1 MSEISSHHSKS
12 VLASAFRKLLDQYN
26 DLEAKEIKDFLR
38 KHSHNRSLMEDIRPN
53 INYWRAL
60 KEIGYR

>member
-12 VLASAFRKLLDQYN
+12 VLASAFRELLDRYN
-26 DLEAKEIKDFLR
+26 DPEAKEIQDFLR
-38 KHSHNRSLMEDIRPN
+38 KHSHNRSLMEDIRLI

-60 KEIGYR
+60 KEIGYH